1 MKQGAGARWQ
11 LRAVLSVPVPGHS
24 SPLLATAV
32 AERSNLALAAS
43 ASAVLTS
50 PDAMPGHQTDV
61 SGQPVS
67 GQSPDVSGL
76 LTALTADPTTLD
88 ALLTLLQQRESD
100 QQAARKA
107 EVEQLSAAVSAAAPV
122 PSPLRA
128 AAHQNG
134 DQRCPAPASPS
145 ASSTRW

>member
-1 MKQGAGARWQ
+1 MFAACQPSYHMKQGAGARWQ

-50 PDAMPGHQTDV
+50 PDTVSGQQADV
-61 SGQPVS
+61 SEQPVS
-67 GQSPDVSGL
+67 GQAPDVSGL
-76 LTALTADPTTLD
+76 LAALTADPTTLD

-100 QQAARKA
+100 QQAARRA
-107 EVEQLSAAVSAAAPV
+107 EIEQLSAAVSAALLV
-122 PSPLRA
+122 PSPLHA
-128 AAHQNG
+128 AAHRNG
-134 DQRCPAPASPS
+134 DQ
-145 ASSTRW
+145 